1 MAISRKK
8 TQRRLEGI
16 SRLDDFG
23 AMDGARTRYRSYAR
37 AASKLNPKER
47 AAWWRDVFR
56 RDPDMLEF
64 INGDG
69 KS

>member
-8 TQRRLEGI
+8 TRRRLEGI
-16 SRLDDFG
+16 SRLDEFG
-23 AMDGARTRYRSYAR
+23 AVDDTRARYRNYAQ

-64 INGDG
+64 INGDA
-69 KS
+69 K